1 MEIRKSKEFD
11 FWFSELSIDYKKAVY
26 SRLYRIEKDCHFGDV
41 KSLKQGLYELR
52 WKNGIRVYFY
62 RSGKESIFVLLGGL
76 KNAQEKDI
84 KKARILLRRY
94 ADPRSKQKA

>member
-11 FWFSELSIDYKKAVY
+11 SWFSGLSVDYKKAIY
-26 SRLYRIEKDCHFGDV
+26 SRFYKIEKDYHFGDV

-52 WKNGIRVYFY
+52 WRNGVRLYFY
-62 RSGKESIFVLLGGL
+62 RSGKESIFILLGGL

-84 KKARILLRRY
+84 KKARILLRRH
-94 ADPRSKQKA
+94 ADSRTK

>member
-11 FWFSELSIDYKKAVY
+11 SWFSGLSVDYKKAIY
-26 SRLYRIEKDCHFGDV
+26 SRFYKIEKDCHFGDV

-52 WKNGIRVYFY
+52 WRNGMRLYFY
-62 RSGKESIFVLLGGL
+62 RSGKESIFILLGGL

-84 KKARILLRRY
+84 KKARLLLRGH
-94 ADPRSKQKA
+94 ADPRIK